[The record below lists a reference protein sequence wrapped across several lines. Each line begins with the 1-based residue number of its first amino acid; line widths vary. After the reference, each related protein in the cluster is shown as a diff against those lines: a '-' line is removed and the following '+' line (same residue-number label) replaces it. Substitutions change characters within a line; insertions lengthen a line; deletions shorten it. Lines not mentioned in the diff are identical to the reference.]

1 MMTTTTAFLIILGMG
16 AITYSLRVSMFLLAG
31 RTTLP
36 PYVASA
42 LRYVPAAVLSAIIA
56 PELFLPNGVL
66 DLSLGNARLIAG
78 LVAIIVA
85 WRTRN
90 VLVTIAVGM
99 LVLWLLQALGAG
111 V

>member
-1 MMTTTTAFLIILGMG
+1 MTTTTAFLIILGMG
-16 AITYSLRVSMFLLAG
+16 AITYSLRVSMFLPAG
-31 RTTLP
+31 RYALP
-36 PYVASA
+36 PYVTSA

-56 PELFLPNGVL
+56 PEMFLPNGTL
-66 DLSLGNARLIAG
+66 DISLGNERLIAG

-99 LVLWLLQALGAG
+99 LVLWLLQAVRVGS
-111 V
+111 